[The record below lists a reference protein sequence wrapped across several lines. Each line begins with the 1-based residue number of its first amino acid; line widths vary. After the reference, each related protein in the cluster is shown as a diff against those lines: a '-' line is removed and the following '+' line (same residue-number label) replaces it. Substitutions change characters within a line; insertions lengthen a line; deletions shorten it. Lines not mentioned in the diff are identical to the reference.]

1 MFQKQVSLKPFNSFG
16 MDVKAERFVSVEC
29 LEDLVTVLK
38 TNPSKLLVLG
48 GGSNLLLT
56 KDVKGLV
63 VHVNLKSIEI
73 CESNN
78 GKTLVK
84 AAAGENWH
92 DFVLWTLNQ
101 NLGGL
106 ENLALIPGNVGAAP
120 VQNIGAYGVELKDSF
135 EYCEALNLKTLK
147 IEKFS
152 NTDCKFDYR
161 SSVFKSKYKGQ
172 YIITAVCFALTN
184 SNHIL
189 KTSYGAIQSELKK
202 NGVHNNPSIH
212 DISKAVI
219 GIRQS
224 KLPDPKKLGNTGS
237 FFKNPVVTKKIF
249 KKLYNKFPDIPHY
262 TISDNKFKIPAAW
275 LIEKAGLKGKTFGNY
290 GIDKHQ
296 ALVLVNYG
304 GASGKDLLRLS
315 KLIQKTIKIIF
326 GVGLEPEVIIL

>member
-16 MDVKAERFVSVEC
+16 MDVKAESFVSVESI
-29 LEDLVTVLK
+29 EDLVSVLE
-38 TNPSKLLVLG
+38 TNPSELLVLG

-63 VHVNLKSIEI
+63 VHINLKGIEI
-73 CESNN
+73 CERNN
-78 GKTLVK
+78 ETTLVK

-92 DFVLWTLNQ
+92 DFVVWTLNQ

-106 ENLALIPGNVGAAP
+106 ENLALIPGNVGTAP
-120 VQNIGAYGVELKDSF
+120 IQNIGAYGVELKDSF
-135 EYCEALNLKTLK
+135 VNCEALNLKTLE
-147 IEKFS
+147 IETFS

-161 SSVFKSKYKGQ
+161 NSVFKSQYKGQ

-189 KTSYGAIQSELKK
+189 KTSYGAIRSELKK
-202 NGVHNNPSIH
+202 NGIHNNPNIH

-219 GIRQS
+219 SIRQS
-224 KLPDPKKLGNTGS
+224 KLPDPKKLGNSGS

-249 KKLYNKFPDIPHY
+249 KKLHNQFPDIPHY
-262 TISDNKFKIPAAW
+262 TVSENKLKIPAAW
-275 LIEKAGLKGKTFGNY
+275 LIETAGFKGKTFGNY
-290 GIDKHQ
+290 GVHKHQ

-315 KLIQKTIKIIF
+315 KLIQKTIKTIF
-326 GVGLEPEVIIL
+326 GIELESEVIVL